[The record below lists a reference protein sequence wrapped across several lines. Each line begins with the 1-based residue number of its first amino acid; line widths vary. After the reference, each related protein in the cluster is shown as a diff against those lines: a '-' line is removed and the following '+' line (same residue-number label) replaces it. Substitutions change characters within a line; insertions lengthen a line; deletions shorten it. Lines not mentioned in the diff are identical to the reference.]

1 MYFTCV
7 KKVLAMKKQYYLD
20 QLIAENSTGV
30 ALDLHNFQ
38 NTLDTYH
45 HSAKTIARDT
55 LHFIIFV
62 PLGNPEIPLVLGL
75 RDWQALIDENHPV
88 HKEYIKAGGFALL

>member
-7 KKVLAMKKQYYLD
+7 KKVLAMKKQCYLD

-30 ALDLHNFQ
+30 ALDLHDFQ

-88 HKEYIKAGGFALL
+88 HKEYIKGGGFVLL